1 MKILRKIRLINWHRF
16 ENETIELSKSVLLS
30 GENGA
35 GKSTILDAVQFVMTG
50 SKANFN
56 KAAHEKGKRNLG
68 SYIRCKTGRE
78 DRPYERTGAISA
90 HIALEFY
97 EESKKKSFLIGVVM
111 DSSTEE
117 KEPVTAWYLME
128 NRTLRDEYFFKGRQV
143 RGINSFRTNKDIK
156 VWAPTIAEARKM
168 MLSRFGRIE
177 DKFFSL
183 IPKALAFKPIH
194 DIKDF
199 VYSYVLDEKEVNID
213 ALRENV
219 RSYQELERM
228 LQSVRKRISELES
241 ITEKKREIEVF
252 DRRDS
257 HQEYYIRRAQ
267 EDLTAEQI
275 GIGREEIRK
284 EQGVLSELEKRQ
296 IDESGRRDN
305 KELMI
310 RNLSLEL
317 QSDSEY
323 LAFMELERREADLK
337 QLLKDDRA
345 EVKILMDAVK
355 KAVGQM
361 EDLIRFASQRRK
373 TRDGASAGVQRG
385 SGGAVAAGREGTDF
399 YGFNEIWKEYL
410 GCLSDLGQC
419 ESIAAVAECT
429 ESIIADK
436 NKRYQEVQSELAL
449 LRVEKRDKLQQMEE
463 LRARIAQLES
473 RRLVYRAE
481 VVELQRRI
489 QEQFQRAGRSSE
501 VRILCEL
508 LEIRE
513 PEWQNAV
520 EGYLNTQRFYLIVE
534 PQDFDLALSVYDR
547 ERSKKRIYGV
557 GLVNTANLEDFDS
570 APEGSLAEKVD
581 SANVWARRYVN
592 MILGKVRCCNSAQEL
607 KKYPVS
613 ITKECMRYQNHVAS
627 AISPAVYRTPYIGAA
642 AYKVQLL
649 QCREEERKLAEQL
662 GGLQAEENSMDQWS
676 GLMSTREDIDVKYRL
691 KALESQRLHERKL
704 EECRQEMKKLRA
716 SQTFIQKKVRLEEM
730 EKEKRLIEKELS
742 ELSVK
747 IGMSR
752 QIIQTREA
760 EETSAIRK
768 LEEQKAV
775 CAELEE
781 RLGEE
786 KELCL
791 EEYRKLSRERQPM
804 QTIDNYERAR
814 KANQT
819 LRDSA
824 EKTMCE
830 LMRAYKSAYDFGAAA
845 TLEGYPEFLDEYD
858 KFKNS
863 KLLEYEDKVYRAR
876 QAAEEEFREQF
887 LSRLQEN
894 IREAQSEFK
903 ELNKALKDI
912 HFSREQYEFKYEPR
926 RNLKKFYDM
935 IMDDFNVLQ
944 GASIFSG
951 LFSETHKEVIEE
963 LFEKLTLDDESSAKT
978 LQEYTDYRTYMDYDI
993 KITLDDE
1000 SFMYY
1005 SKVSREKSGGETQTP
1020 FYITVAASFMQ
1031 LYRNSIGGDSIG
1043 LIMLD
1048 EAFNNMDDER
1058 IAGVLSFMNS
1068 SNLQTI
1074 IAAPPDKIQY
1084 IGPAVQSVLLVM
1096 QDDRMSYVEDFSRLS
1111 KGMK

>member
-16 ENETIELSKSVLLS
+16 ENETIELSESVLLS

-35 GKSTILDAVQFVMTG
+35 GKSTILDAVQYVMTG

-78 DRPYERTGAISA
+78 DKPYERTGALSA

-97 EESKKKSFLIGVVM
+97 EESKKKPFIVGVVM
-111 DSSTEE
+111 DSYSEE
-117 KEPVTAWYLME
+117 KEPVAAWYLME
-128 NRTLRDEYFFKGRQV
+128 NRTLRDEYFFKGKQV
-143 RGINSFRTNKDIK
+143 RGITSFRAIKDIRT
-156 VWAPTIAEARKM
+156 WAPTIAEARKM

-213 ALRENV
+213 TLRENV
-219 RSYQELERM
+219 RSYQELEKM
-228 LQSVRKRISELES
+228 LQNVRKRIAELER
-241 ITEKKREIEVF
+241 ITEKEQEIETY
-252 DRRDS
+252 DRRDR
-257 HQEYYIRRAQ
+257 HQEYYIRRAH
-267 EDLTAEQI
+267 EDLTAEKI
-275 GIGREEIRK
+275 LLIKEEIRSEK
-284 EQGVLSELEKRQ
+284 GLLSELEKKQ
-296 IDESGRRDN
+296 VDAGGRRDS
-305 KELMI
+305 KEVMI
-310 RNLSLEL
+310 RNLSVEL
-317 QSDSEY
+317 QSDTEY
-323 LAFMELERREADLK
+323 KAFTELERREADLR
-337 QLLKDDRA
+337 QLLRDDRA
-345 EVKILMDAVK
+345 EVRILMEAVK
-355 KAVGQM
+355 KATAQI
-361 EDLIRFASQRRK
+361 EDLIRFAAAQRK
-373 TRDGASAGVQRG
+373 KSGDESSDGSERG
-385 SGGAVAAGREGTDF
+385 KIYEYNA
-399 YGFNEIWKEYL
+399 IWNEYL
-410 GCLSDLGQC
+410 DFLTALPQC

-429 ESIIADK
+429 ERIIEYK
-436 NKRYQEVQSELAL
+436 NRSYQALQTELAIL
-449 LRVEKRDKLQQMEE
+449 KVEKRDRLQKMEE
-463 LRARIAQLES
+463 LRARITQLES
-473 RRLVYRAE
+473 KRLVYRPE

-489 QEQFQRAGRSSE
+489 AEQFRRAGRSSE

-508 LEIRE
+508 LEIKD
-513 PEWQNAV
+513 PEWLNAV

-534 PQDFDLALSVYDR
+534 PQDFDIALSVYDR

-557 GLVNTANLEDFDS
+557 GLVNTASLEEYDRI
-570 APEGSLAEKVD
+570 PEGSLAEKVD

-592 MILGKVRCCNSAQEL
+592 MVLGKVHCCASYQEL
-607 KKYPVS
+607 KNYPVS
-613 ITKECMRYQNHVAS
+613 ITRECMRYQNHVVS
-627 AISPAVYRTPYIGAA
+627 AIPPSVYKTPYIGAA

-649 QCREEERKLAEQL
+649 QCREEEKHLSEQL
-662 GGLQAEENSMDQWS
+662 SGLQSREKALEGWGN
-676 GLMSTREDIDVKYRL
+676 LMSTVEDIDVKYRL
-691 KALESQRLHERKL
+691 KALENQRLHENKM

-716 SQTFIQKKVRLEEM
+716 SRTFIEKKVRLEEM
-730 EKEKRLIEKELS
+730 EREKRLIEKELS
-742 ELSVK
+742 DLSEK

-752 QIIQTREA
+752 QKIKMKEEEQAASLKII
-760 EETSAIRK
+760 
-768 LEEQKAV
+768 EEQKEI
-775 CAELEE
+775 CEQLTD

-786 KELCL
+786 KELCR
-791 EEYRKLSRERQPM
+791 EEYDKLRKDRTPAQI
-804 QTIDNYERAR
+804 IDNYERSR

-824 EKTMCE
+824 EKAMCE
-830 LMRAYKSAYDFGAAA
+830 LMRAYKVAYDFGAAA
-845 TLEGYPEFLDEYD
+845 TEEGYPEFLEEYD
-858 KFKNS
+858 KLKNS

-876 QAAEEEFREQF
+876 QSAEEEFREQF

-894 IREAQSEFK
+894 IREAQTEFK
-903 ELNKALKDI
+903 ELNKALRDI
-912 HFSREQYEFKYEPR
+912 RFSREQYEFRYEPR
-926 RNLKKFYDM
+926 RNLRKFYDM

-944 GASIFSG
+944 GVSIFSG
-951 LFSETHKEVIEE
+951 MFNEIHKEVIEE

-993 KITLDDE
+993 KITLDDG
-1000 SFMYY
+1000 SYMYY

-1031 LYRNSIGGDSIG
+1031 LYRGSIGGDSIG

-1058 IAGVLSFMNS
+1058 IAGVLSFMNN

-1084 IGPAVQSVLLVM
+1084 IGPAVKSVLLVM
-1096 QDDRMSYVEDFSRLS
+1096 QDDNVSYVEDFSRMS
-1111 KGMK
+1111 RT